1 MNVTFENLINV
12 WDAQIPNL
20 LVELVNHAVFAT
32 DKSGFQAVVT
42 KLSETTDFDKFFAYG
57 YGRQHFWLYHKKNK
71 IKSDIEL
78 ININD

>member
-32 DKSGFQAVVT
+32 DKAGFQAVLT
-42 KLSETTDFDKFFAYG
+42 SSLLMDTAD
-57 YGRQHFWLYHKKNK
+57 
-71 IKSDIEL
+71 
-78 ININD
+78 NIFG

>member
-32 DKSGFQAVVT
+32 DKAGFQAVVT
-42 KLSETTDFDKFFAYG
+42 KLSETTDLTSSLLMDTA
-57 YGRQHFWLYHKKNK
+57 
-71 IKSDIEL
+71 D
-78 ININD
+78 NIFG